1 MALLQRIGDKA
12 QCPIHS
18 DKLTIGR
25 VSDNDIVIEDKSV
38 SAHHAVI
45 IQAQSS
51 VDDDQKCYV
60 IEDLGSTNKTYVN
73 NTAVT
78 NHKLIDGDVIKIGKT
93 RLKFSSEDCETPA
106 MDFEQTVKIN
116 KKSLSN
122 FLFGK

>member
-1 MALLQRIGDKA
+1 MAMLQNIGDKA
-12 QCPIHS
+12 QCPIHT
-18 DKLTIGR
+18 DKLSIGR

-45 IQAQSS
+45 LLAQSPNNDEEKS
-51 VDDDQKCYV
+51 YV

-73 NTAVT
+73 NTAIT

-93 RLKFSSEDCETPA
+93 KLKFSSEDCEPPVT
-106 MDFEQTVKIN
+106 DFEQTIKIS
-116 KKSLSN
+116 KKSLTN